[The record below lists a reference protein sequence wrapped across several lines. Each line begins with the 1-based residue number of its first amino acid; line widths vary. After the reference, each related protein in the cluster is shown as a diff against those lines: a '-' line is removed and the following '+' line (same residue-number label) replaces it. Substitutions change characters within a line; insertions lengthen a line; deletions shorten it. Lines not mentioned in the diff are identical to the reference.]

1 MSIVAVERAKADA
14 LVARARIFVIE
25 MRKLGAFLR
34 RDFVTALSYKSAF
47 VGEWLG
53 LAVTAFMFYFTGRL
67 VDAGKL
73 PVYNGHRSSYFEFVL
88 IGMVLGAFIQIAL
101 NRVSAVM
108 RQEQFGGT
116 LESLLMTPTASFT
129 VQFGSVMYDLIFL
142 PIRLVIFISAFALLF
157 GLHLTAGGIPQA
169 LIYLLAIIPFV
180 WGLGLITAGLT
191 MTIRKGAAFVGL
203 GVAFLMLGSGAFFPV
218 GVLPGPLASTA
229 KGNPLAVA
237 MTGIREAL
245 IGGAGWGHMA
255 HDLAIIIPSA
265 IIALVVGN
273 LAFRVGVRRERR
285 RGTLGLY

>member
-14 LVARARIFVIE
+14 LVARARMFLIE

-34 RDFVTALSYKSAF
+34 RDFVTAMSYKAAF
-47 VGEWLG
+47 VGDWIG
-53 LAVTAFMFYFTGRL
+53 LAVTGLMFYFTGHL

-88 IGMVLGAFIQIAL
+88 IGMVLGAFVQIAL
-101 NRVSAVM
+101 NRVAAVM

-129 VQFGSVMYDLIFL
+129 VQFGSVMYDLIFV
-142 PIRLVIFISAFALLF
+142 PVRLVIFITVFALLF
-157 GLHLTAGGIPQA
+157 GVNLDVGGIPQA
-169 LIYLLAIIPFV
+169 FIYLLAIVPFI

-229 KGNPLAVA
+229 QGNPLALA

-245 IGGAGWGHMA
+245 IGGAGWGHMG
-255 HDLAIIIPSA
+255 HDLAILVPAA
-265 IIALVVGN
+265 ILALLVGN

>member
-1 MSIVAVERAKADA
+1 MSTVAVERSAI
-14 LVARARIFVIE
+14 LARGRIMLGEIG
-25 MRKLGAFLR
+25 KLGAFLR
-34 RDFVTALSYKSAF
+34 RDFTTALTYKSAF
-47 VGEWLG
+47 FGEWIGLG
-53 LAVTAFMFYFTGRL
+53 VTAFMFYFTGRL
-67 VDAGKL
+67 VDAGTL
-73 PVYNGHRSSYFEFVL
+73 PSYNGHRSSYFEFVL

-108 RQEQFGGT
+108 RQEQFAGT

-142 PIRLVIFISAFALLF
+142 PIRLVIFVAVFAVAF
-157 GLHLTAGGIPQA
+157 GLHLEVGGIPQA
-169 LIYLLAIIPFV
+169 FVYVVAIIPFV

-203 GVAFLMLGSGAFFPV
+203 GVAFLVLGSGAFFPV

-229 KGNPLAVA
+229 QGNPLAVA
-237 MTGIREAL
+237 MTGMREAL
-245 IGGAGWGHMA
+245 IGGAGWGHIG
-255 HDLAIIIPSA
+255 HDLAILVPAA
-265 IIALVVGN
+265 IISLVIGT